1 MAKKNKPNYPNQKTY
16 ASGTTALPATAPAP
30 DNLIRRMFA
39 TVKQAVPVL
48 KMDGPHWD
56 EDQIKDLSEKLPS
69 PENLQFQVFIE
80 QFAQFGTQMKEAHE
94 RFVAAESKFSAQQQ
108 TGDAKLAQEIARL
121 GAEQKAISEGQAAL
135 SAERQH
141 LRTTQAALESERAG
155 LQQNRLAITCQEEHL
170 TVREAVLR
178 GGLVAEREESL
189 SELRK
194 QVHDLETL
202 RNRLP
207 ADMDKERQTL
217 LAQAR
222 LDAQALMASA
232 EQHAATLHAR
242 EIKLNTLELELDKR
256 NERQQM
262 NEELLRVRRA
272 SLTKEIEEGFHRQ
285 LADKEEQLQRR
296 LKDLDKLHNR
306 IDQQQAELDG
316 LESLRD
322 QVGDDPQ
329 RILDELDTLRQ
340 EKRALDRE
348 VQALRANRSEDDA
361 NELRSQ
367 RDRLQERLTKDEN
380 ELFDLRH
387 RESVWRSSVTEQ
399 QDWQKARKVL
409 EKNRELLHDVVDRLQ
424 SDVDGMLSKQ
434 KENTVFPELTRM
446 DLELIKPVHTDP
458 VPELKNLVGDLQA
471 RILYAEPGKE
481 LHFRKEELQLFVGGL
496 AMSQLHIFQGISG
509 TGKTSLATAFAKAVG
524 GECTIVPVQ
533 AGWRDRADLLG
544 HFNAFEKR
552 YYERNT
558 LQALYRAQT
567 EADQDRLHIVLL
579 DEMNLSRP
587 EQYFAEFLSAMELS
601 ERDRWINLMESR
613 PAHGAP
619 AKLRNGRD
627 IWLPPNL
634 WFIGTANHDETTN
647 AFADKTHDRAFVLEL
662 PKQDAVKEKIAKP
675 QSRASW
681 SFESLNRQFNKARD
695 KYKDQVAE
703 LQTLINQSRL
713 TTLLSEAFRLGWG
726 NRLESQM
733 QRFVPVVLDSGGSD
747 ALAVDHLL
755 ASRMFRD
762 GKVIGRH
769 DVNADKLHQVEDAL
783 RQMWEDCE
791 LTGEPTRC
799 MAALKS
805 DIERLESGR

>member
-1 MAKKNKPNYPNQKTY
+1 MATKKKSNYPNQKAY
-16 ASGTTALPATAPAP
+16 AAGTIPVPATAPAP
-30 DNLIRRMFA
+30 DSLIRRMFA
-39 TVKQAVPVL
+39 TVKQTAPLL
-48 KMDGPHWD
+48 KMDAPHWD
-56 EDQIKDLSEKLPS
+56 EDLVKDLSGKLLSSEK
-69 PENLQFQVFIE
+69 LQFQAFIE
-80 QFAQFGTQMKEAHE
+80 QFAQLGTQMKEAHE
-94 RFVAAESKFSAQQQ
+94 RFVAAESDFNAQQQ
-108 TGDAKLAQEIARL
+108 AGDTKLAQEISRL
-121 GAEQKAISEGQAAL
+121 GAEQQAISNGHAAL
-135 SAERQH
+135 NAEREH
-141 LRTTQAALESERAG
+141 LRTTQAALDSERAG
-155 LQQNRLAITCQEEHL
+155 LQQHRLAITTQEEHL
-170 TVREAVLR
+170 TVREAELR
-178 GGLVAEREESL
+178 GGLVAEREQSL
-189 SELRK
+189 AELRK
-194 QVHDLETL
+194 QVFDLETL

-207 ADMDKERQTL
+207 ADMDKARQTL
-217 LAQAR
+217 LTQAR

-232 EQHAATLHAR
+232 EQHAATLHGR

-296 LKDLDKLHNR
+296 LKELDKLHNR
-306 IDQQQAELDG
+306 VDQQQAELDG

-322 QVGDDPQ
+322 QVGADPQ
-329 RILDELDTLRQ
+329 RMLDELDTLRQ
-340 EKRALDRE
+340 DKRTLDRE

-387 RESVWRSSVTEQ
+387 RESQWRSSVTEQ
-399 QDWQKARKVL
+399 QDWQTARKVL

-446 DLELIKPVHTDP
+446 DLELIKPVHTDQ
-458 VPELKNLVGDLQA
+458 VPGLKHLVGDLQA

-567 EADQDRLHIVLL
+567 EADKDRLHIVLL

-619 AKLRNGRD
+619 AMLRNGRD

-662 PKQDAVKEKIAKP
+662 PKQDTVKEKIAKP

-703 LQTLINQSRL
+703 LQTLINQSSL
-713 TTLLSEAFRLGWG
+713 TTLLSETFRLGWG

-733 QRFVPVVLDSGGSD
+733 QRFVPVVLETGGSE

-769 DVNADKLHQVEDAL
+769 DVNAEKLHQVEDAL

-799 MAALKS
+799 LVALKS
-805 DIERLESGR
+805 DIERLDSGR

>member
-1 MAKKNKPNYPNQKTY
+1 MAKKNKPNYPNQKAY
-16 ASGTTALPATAPAP
+16 AAGTSPVPATAPAP
-30 DNLIRRMFA
+30 DSLIRRMFA
-39 TVKQAVPVL
+39 TVKQAAPVL
-48 KMDGPHWD
+48 QMDAPHWD
-56 EDQIKDLSEKLPS
+56 EDQIRDLSEKLPS
-69 PENLQFQVFIE
+69 PENLQFRVFIE

-121 GAEQKAISEGQAAL
+121 GAEQKAISDGHAAL
-135 SAERQH
+135 SAEREH

-155 LQQNRLAITCQEEHL
+155 LQQHRLAITCQEEHL
-170 TVREAVLR
+170 TVREAELR
-178 GGLVAEREESL
+178 GGLVAEREQSL
-189 SELRK
+189 AELRK
-194 QVHDLETL
+194 QVSDLETL

-207 ADMDKERQTL
+207 ADMHKARQTL

-232 EQHAATLHAR
+232 EQHAATLHGR

-296 LKDLDKLHNR
+296 LKELDKLHNR

-329 RILDELDTLRQ
+329 RVLDELDTLRQ
-340 EKRALDRE
+340 DKRALDRE
-348 VQALRANRSEDDA
+348 VQALRANRSEDDT

-399 QDWQKARKVL
+399 QDWQRARKVL

-446 DLELIKPVHTDP
+446 DLERIKPVHTDP
-458 VPELKNLVGDLQA
+458 VPELKHLVGELQA

-544 HFNAFEKR
+544 YFNAFEKR

-613 PAHGAP
+613 PAQGAP
-619 AKLRNGRD
+619 ARLRDGRD

-662 PKQDAVKEKIAKP
+662 PKQDTVKEKIAKP

-681 SFESLNRQFNKARD
+681 SFESLNRQFTKARD
-695 KYKDQVAE
+695 KYKDQIAE
-703 LQTLINQSRL
+703 LQTLINQSSL
-713 TTLLSEAFRLGWG
+713 TTLLSETFKLGWG

-733 QRFVPVVLDSGGSD
+733 QRFVPVVLDAGGSE

-769 DVNADKLHQVEDAL
+769 DVNADKLQQVEDAL
-783 RQMWEDCE
+783 KQMWEDCE

-799 MAALKS
+799 LAALKS

>member
-1 MAKKNKPNYPNQKTY
+1 M
-16 ASGTTALPATAPAP
+16 
-30 DNLIRRMFA
+30 
-39 TVKQAVPVL
+39 
-48 KMDGPHWD
+48 
-56 EDQIKDLSEKLPS
+56 
-69 PENLQFQVFIE
+69 
-80 QFAQFGTQMKEAHE
+80 
-94 RFVAAESKFSAQQQ
+94 
-108 TGDAKLAQEIARL
+108 
-121 GAEQKAISEGQAAL
+121 
-135 SAERQH
+135 
-141 LRTTQAALESERAG
+141 
-155 LQQNRLAITCQEEHL
+155 
-170 TVREAVLR
+170 
-178 GGLVAEREESL
+178 
-189 SELRK
+189 
-194 QVHDLETL
+194 L

-207 ADMDKERQTL
+207 AEMDKERQTL

-222 LDAQALMASA
+222 LDAQALVASA
-232 EQHAATLHAR
+232 EQHVATLHGR
-242 EIKLNTLELELDKR
+242 EIRLNTLELELDKR
-256 NERQQM
+256 NEHQEM
-262 NEELLRVRRA
+262 NEELLRVRRE
-272 SLTKEIEEGFHRQ
+272 SLTKEIQEGFHRE

-296 LKDLDKLHNR
+296 LKELDKLHNR
-306 IDQQQAELDG
+306 IDQQQVELDG

-322 QVGDDPQ
+322 LVGADPQ
-329 RILDELDTLRQ
+329 RILDELDALRQ
-340 EKRALDRE
+340 DKRTLDRE

-361 NELRSQ
+361 AELRSQ

-387 RESVWRSSVTEQ
+387 RESEWRSSVTEQ
-399 QDWQKARKVL
+399 QDWQKTRKVL
-409 EKNRELLHDVVDRLQ
+409 EKNRELLHDAVDRLQ

-434 KENTVFPELTRM
+434 KGNTVFPELTRM

-458 VPELKNLVGDLQA
+458 VPELKDLVGDLQA

-619 AKLRNGRD
+619 GKLRNGRD

-647 AFADKTHDRAFVLEL
+647 GFADKTHDRSFVLEL
-662 PKQDAVKEKIAKP
+662 PKQDTVKEKIAKP

-695 KYKDQVAE
+695 NYKDQIAE
-703 LQTLINQSRL
+703 LQTLINQSSL
-713 TTLLSEAFRLGWG
+713 TTLLSEKFRLGWG

-733 QRFVPVVLDSGGSD
+733 QRFVPVVLEVGGSQ

-769 DVNADKLHQVEDAL
+769 DVNADQLHHVEDAL
-783 RQMWEDCE
+783 RVMWKDCG
-791 LTGEPTRC
+791 LTGEPSRC
-799 MAALKS
+799 LTALKC

>member
-1 MAKKNKPNYPNQKTY
+1 MAKKNKLNYPNPK
-16 ASGTTALPATAPAP
+16 ALVPGSTPAPAP
-30 DNLIRRMFA
+30 SSLFGRMLA
-39 TVKQAVPVL
+39 TVKQAAPLL
-48 KMDGPHWD
+48 KMDAPNWS
-56 EDQIKDLSEKLPS
+56 EDQLKDLWGKLPS
-69 PENLQFQVFIE
+69 SEQQQFQVFID
-80 QFAQFGTQMKEAHE
+80 QFAQLGTQMKEAHE
-94 RFVAAESKFSAQQQ
+94 RFTAAESDFNIQRQA
-108 TGDAKLAQEIARL
+108 GDEKLAEEISRL
-121 GAEQKAISEGQAAL
+121 SVEQQAISDGHAAL
-135 SAERQH
+135 SAEREH

-155 LQQNRLAITCQEEHL
+155 LLQHRLAIISQEEQL
-170 TVREAVLR
+170 TIREAELR
-178 GGLVAEREESL
+178 GGLVTEREQSL
-189 SELRK
+189 AELRR
-194 QVHDLETL
+194 QVSDLETL

-207 ADMDKERQTL
+207 VDMDKERQTL

-222 LDAQALMASA
+222 LDAQALMAGA
-232 EQHAATLHAR
+232 EQHVATLHER
-242 EIKLNTLELELDKR
+242 EMRLNTLELELDKR

-262 NEELLRVRRA
+262 NEELLRVRRE
-272 SLTKEIEEGFHRQ
+272 SLTTEIQEGFHRE

-296 LKDLDKLHNR
+296 LKELDKLHNR
-306 IDQQQAELDG
+306 IDQQQVELDG
-316 LESLRD
+316 LQSLRD
-322 QVGDDPQ
+322 QVGADPQ
-329 RILDELDTLRQ
+329 RILDELDALRQ
-340 EKRALDRE
+340 DKRTLDRE
-348 VQALRANRSEDDA
+348 VQALRASRSEDDA
-361 NELRSQ
+361 IELRSQ
-367 RDRLQERLTKDEN
+367 RDLLQERLTKSEN

-387 RESVWRSSVTEQ
+387 RESEWRSSVTEQ
-399 QDWQKARKVL
+399 QDWQKTRKVL
-409 EKNRELLHDVVDRLQ
+409 EKNRELLHDAVDRLQ
-424 SDVDGMLSKQ
+424 SDVDSMLSKQ
-434 KENTVFPELTRM
+434 KENTVFPELSRM
-446 DLELIKPVHTDP
+446 DLELITPIHTDP
-458 VPELKNLVGDLQA
+458 VPELKHLVNELQA

-619 AKLRNGRD
+619 ARLRNGRD
-627 IWLPPNL
+627 IRLPPNL

-662 PKQDAVKEKIAKP
+662 PKQDTMKEKIAKP
-675 QSRASW
+675 QSRANW
-681 SFESLNRQFNKARD
+681 SFESLNREFNKASD
-695 KYKDQVAE
+695 KHKDQIAA
-703 LQTLINQSRL
+703 LQTLINQSSL
-713 TTLLSEAFRLGWG
+713 TTLLSETFRLGWG

-733 QRFVPVVLDSGGSD
+733 KRFVPVVLEAGGSE

-762 GKVIGRH
+762 GKVTGRH

-783 RQMWEDCE
+783 RVMWEDCE
-791 LTGEPTRC
+791 LTGEPARC
-799 MAALKS
+799 LAALKS
-805 DIERLESGR
+805 DIERVESGR